1 MLNQNDT
8 CSYYL
13 LENGIDYITDKMLTF
28 LAAVLKASLWL
39 MSGLFA
45 LILRISS
52 LRT

>member
-1 MLNQNDT
+1 MYKLGHGEELHIGT
-8 CSYYL
+8 V
-13 LENGIDYITDKMLTF
+13 LTF

-52 LRT
+52 LHVSLRVNSI